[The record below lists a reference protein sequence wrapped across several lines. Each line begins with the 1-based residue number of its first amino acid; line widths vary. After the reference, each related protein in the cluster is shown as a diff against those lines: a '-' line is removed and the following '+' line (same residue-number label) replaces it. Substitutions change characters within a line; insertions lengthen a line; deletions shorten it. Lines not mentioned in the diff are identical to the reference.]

1 VRAIDRDT
9 RSQGLQRPPI
19 PSRQDFTTQ
28 PYPTLEDWLDL
39 ALPKLGERRLLL
51 NLDEFEKIGS
61 AIKDNRI
68 SERLLD
74 QLRSMIQHYDR
85 LGFLFSG
92 VQTLEEL
99 GPRWSNYFISVVP
112 MEMHYLEPHEA
123 EDLLRYPDPEFTL
136 RYDTGIVDEILR
148 LTRCQPYLL
157 QLIGSAIVN
166 QANLQHTQL
175 ATTALLQAA
184 IQDAFTNGEPYFTNI
199 WTEFTGTT
207 PAEVTAG
214 QQILI
219 ALAQGNPHVETND
232 EYTAA
237 RRRLL
242 RYHVIER
249 DGDID
254 KIEIPLF
261 EQWVRERAIHQG

>member
-1 VRAIDRDT
+1 
-9 RSQGLQRPPI
+9 
-19 PSRQDFTTQ
+19 
-28 PYPTLEDWLDL
+28 
-39 ALPKLGERRLLL
+39 
-51 NLDEFEKIGS
+51 
-61 AIKDNRI
+61 
-68 SERLLD
+68 
-74 QLRSMIQHYDR
+74 

-112 MEMHYLEPHEA
+112 MEMHYLESHEA
-123 EDLLRYPDPEFTL
+123 EDLLLHPDPEFTL
-136 RYDTGIVDEILR
+136 RYDTGIIAEILR

-175 ATTALLQAA
+175 ATTTLLQAA
-184 IQDAFTNGEPYFTNI
+184 IQAAFTNGEPYFTNI

-214 QQILI
+214 QQFLI
-219 ALAQGNPHVETND
+219 ALAQGNTHIETID
-232 EYTAA
+232 ESTTA

-261 EQWVRERAIHQG
+261 EQWVRERSIGT

>member
-1 VRAIDRDT
+1 
-9 RSQGLQRPPI
+9 
-19 PSRQDFTTQ
+19 
-28 PYPTLEDWLDL
+28 
-39 ALPKLGERRLLL
+39 LGERRLLL

-61 AIKDNRI
+61 AIKDGRM
-68 SERLLD
+68 SERLFD

-112 MEMHYLEPHEA
+112 MEMHYLKPHEA
-123 EDLLRYPDPEFTL
+123 EDLLLHPDPEFTL
-136 RYDTGIVDEILR
+136 QYDTGIVAEILH

-184 IQDAFTNGEPYFTNI
+184 IQSAFTNGEPYFTNI

-219 ALAQGNPHVETND
+219 ALTRGNPHIEISDETT
-232 EYTAA
+232 TAA

-242 RYHVIER
+242 RYHAIER